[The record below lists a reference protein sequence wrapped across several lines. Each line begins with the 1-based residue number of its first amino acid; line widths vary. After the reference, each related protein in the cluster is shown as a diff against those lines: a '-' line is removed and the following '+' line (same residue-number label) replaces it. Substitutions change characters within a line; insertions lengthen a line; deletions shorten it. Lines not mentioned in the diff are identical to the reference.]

1 MKGISFN
8 TWVYSCFPSWLPSYP
23 LDEVIRRLSGM
34 GYDAIE
40 IGCAS
45 PHAWP
50 DYLSAERR
58 KEIRQLLLNHKL
70 KVSSML
76 PAPGGGP
83 GNNPSSPTKEEREF
97 TVKHYKDIIRLAHE
111 WECPTVIWIAG
122 WVVFGTHQQQAWQ
135 YSLEGLVECAR
146 YAKDLGVN
154 IVIEPTPTDSNLVET
169 ADDALLLAEE
179 SGEDNVKVMFD
190 TFHALYRNEV
200 PSDYVYRMKDK
211 LAHVHISDTDRLP
224 PGQGT
229 CNFDAV
235 LKALK
240 EIRYEGYLTMEVGFH
255 TRKADPDW
263 YAAASIQYLRTK
275 LNEMSGGGAAA
286 CSSN

>member
-8 TWVYSCFPSWLPSYP
+8 TWVYSSFPTWVPSYP
-23 LDEVIRRLSGM
+23 LDEVIRRLSRM

-50 DYLSAERR
+50 DYVSAERR
-58 KEIRQLLLNHKL
+58 KEIAKCLREHNLA
-70 KVSSML
+70 VSSML

-83 GNNPSSPTKEEREF
+83 GNNPSSPLKEEREF
-97 TVKHYKDIIRLAHE
+97 TIKHYKDIVRLASD
-111 WECPTVIWIAG
+111 WECPTVMWIAG
-122 WVVFGTHQQQAWQ
+122 WVVYGMKQTDAWN
-135 YSLEGLVECAR
+135 YSVEALTEVAR
-146 YAKDLGVN
+146 YAKELGVTL
-154 IVIEPTPTDSNLVET
+154 VVEPTPTDSNLVET
-169 ADDALLLAEE
+169 ADDALIMSEQ
-179 SGEDNVKVMFD
+179 SGESNVKVMFD

-211 LAHVHISDTDRLP
+211 LGHVHISDIDRLP

-229 CNFDAV
+229 CNFDST

-240 EIRYEGYLTMEVGFH
+240 EIDYKGYLAMEVGFH

-263 YAAASIQYLRTK
+263 YAQTSIDYLKQKITEIGWKQPLAR
-275 LNEMSGGGAAA
+275 
-286 CSSN
+286 